1 MPRLQTKVLKATV
14 PQVNLFKA
22 TALLSRPMAATVPL
36 NRTLVTVLLRKPM
49 AATVPLKGTLATV
62 LLKGTLATVLP
73 SRPMVT
79 VLLNRATAT
88 VPLSKVTATVLPRE
102 EPVMVL
108 LKDKAM
114 AMDHLDHL
122 ATVVMVLPRDGA
134 TPLLGDRATQLPADR
149 GTLLLKGRA
158 MELPDTA
165 AAALELLA
173 TVATTAHKPDMAAL
187 EGIDYYVKQHD
198 VHGIKL
204 SV

>member
-1 MPRLQTKVLKATV
+1 MPRLQAKVAKATV

-22 TALLSRPMAATVPL
+22 TALLSRPMAATVLLSRPMAA
-36 NRTLVTVLLRKPM
+36 TVPLRKPM

-62 LLKGTLATVLP
+62 PLKGTLATVLP
-73 SRPMVT
+73 NRPMVT

-88 VPLSKVTATVLPRE
+88 ALPSKVTATVLPRE
-102 EPVMVL
+102 EPDMVP

-114 AMDHLDHL
+114 ATDHLDHL

-134 TPLLGDRATQLPADR
+134 TQLLADR
-149 GTLLLKGRA
+149 DTLLLKGRA

-165 AAALELLA
+165 AAAVELLA